1 MENDFEKELENVT
14 TESTSDDRTVAVP
27 KKSKKFL
34 IPVIAAVVLVLGGA
48 GFMLYSFVYVPYSQ
62 YSYAGRCA
70 EEKKYDEA
78 IKVYQEL
85 DGYKDSEEQIAV
97 VYYEKGNALVAEEKY
112 GQAAEAYR
120 RAGSYSDA
128 QQKFAAAEEE
138 QAFKDL
144 KQKLKY
150 AFAEC
155 TSSDTSL
162 SRDELSILI
171 DSKDQYDYEGAVDA
185 ITIMTKLGL
194 PDSLLTEMTNTT
206 ALMGRQTRTY
216 DNIEVS
222 WSYHPDNGLD
232 IIFRIQK

>member
-1 MENDFEKELENVT
+1 MENDFEKELENG
-14 TESTSDDRTVAVP
+14 TVDEGSVAAP
-27 KKSKKFL
+27 KKRKKFL
-34 IPVIAAVVLVLGGA
+34 IPVIAVLVLVLGGA
-48 GFMLYSFVYVPYSQ
+48 GFMLYRFVYVPYSQ
-62 YSYAGRCA
+62 YTYAGRCIQ
-70 EEKKYDEA
+70 EKKYDEA
-78 IKVYQEL
+78 IKIYQEL

-97 VYYEKGNALVAEEKY
+97 AYYEKGNALVAEEKY
-112 GQAAEAYR
+112 GQAAEFYR

-128 QQKFAAAEEE
+128 QQKLTAAEED
-138 QAFKDL
+138 QAFQDL
-144 KQKLKY
+144 KQKLKH

-155 TSSDTSL
+155 KSSDTSL
-162 SRDELSILI
+162 SRDELSIMI
-171 DSKDQYDYEGAVDA
+171 DSKNQYDYEGAVDA

-206 ALMGRQTRTY
+206 ALMGMQTRTY